1 LFDILRFKQ
10 KGAKLIPWEK
20 DRASKKEVHM
30 NRGIILVVLL
40 SILLVS
46 SGCAFV
52 NVKTPFD
59 TDLDK
64 TELGTKRGTAQA
76 YSLLWLVSWGDASY
90 AAAAKNGGI
99 TVMKHADQ
107 ELQQVL
113 LGLYTRWRV
122 VVYGD

>member
-1 LFDILRFKQ
+1 
-10 KGAKLIPWEK
+10 
-20 DRASKKEVHM
+20 M
-30 NRGIILVVLL
+30 NRKITLIILMSVLL
-40 SILLVS
+40 VF

-52 NVKTPFD
+52 NIKTPFD

-64 TELGTKRGTAQA
+64 TELGSKRGTAQA

-90 AAAAKNGGI
+90 ATAAKNGGI

-107 ELQQVL
+107 EIQQVL
-113 LGLYTRWRV
+113 LGIYTRWRV

>member
-1 LFDILRFKQ
+1 
-10 KGAKLIPWEK
+10 
-20 DRASKKEVHM
+20 M
-30 NRGIILVVLL
+30 NRRITITILMSL
-40 SILLVS
+40 LLVL

-52 NVKTPFD
+52 NIKTPYD

-64 TELGTKRGTAQA
+64 TEFGSKRGTAQA

-90 AAAAKNGGI
+90 ATAAKNGGI
-99 TVMKHADQ
+99 TVMRHADQ
-107 ELQQVL
+107 EIQQVL

>member
-1 LFDILRFKQ
+1 
-10 KGAKLIPWEK
+10 
-20 DRASKKEVHM
+20 M
-30 NRGIILVVLL
+30 NRRITIVLL
-40 SILLVS
+40 MSILLVL

-52 NVKTPFD
+52 NIKTPFD

-64 TELGTKRGTAQA
+64 TDLGSKRGTAEA

-90 AAAAKNGGI
+90 ATAAKNGGI

-107 ELQQVL
+107 EMQQIL

>member
-1 LFDILRFKQ
+1 
-10 KGAKLIPWEK
+10 
-20 DRASKKEVHM
+20 M
-30 NRGIILVVLL
+30 NRRIAITILM
-40 SILLVS
+40 SILLVF

-52 NVKTPFD
+52 NIKTPFD

-64 TELGTKRGTAQA
+64 TDLGSKKGTAQA

-90 AAAAKNGGI
+90 ATAAKNGGI

-107 ELQQVL
+107 EMQQVL

>member
-1 LFDILRFKQ
+1 
-10 KGAKLIPWEK
+10 
-20 DRASKKEVHM
+20 M
-30 NRGIILVVLL
+30 NRRIAITILM
-40 SILLVS
+40 SILLVF

-52 NVKTPFD
+52 NIKTPFD

-64 TELGTKRGTAQA
+64 TDLGSKRGTAQA
-76 YSLLWLVSWGDASY
+76 YSLLWLVSWGDASH
-90 AAAAKNGGI
+90 ATAAKNGGI

-107 ELQQVL
+107 EMQQIL

>member
-1 LFDILRFKQ
+1 
-10 KGAKLIPWEK
+10 
-20 DRASKKEVHM
+20 M
-30 NRGIILVVLL
+30 NRWIVLVILMSVLL
-40 SILLVS
+40 VF

-52 NVKTPFD
+52 NIKTPFD

-64 TELGTKRGTAQA
+64 TDLGSKKGTAQA

-90 AAAAKNGGI
+90 ATAAKNGGI

-107 ELQQVL
+107 EMQQVL

>member
-1 LFDILRFKQ
+1 MNLRIAITIL
-10 KGAKLIPWEK
+10 I
-20 DRASKKEVHM
+20 
-30 NRGIILVVLL
+30 
-40 SILLVS
+40 SILLVF

-52 NVKTPFD
+52 NIKTPFD

-64 TELGTKRGTAQA
+64 TDLGSKKGTAQA

-90 AAAAKNGGI
+90 ATAAKNGGI
-99 TVMKHADQ
+99 KVMKHADQ
-107 ELQQVL
+107 EMQQVL

>member
-1 LFDILRFKQ
+1 
-10 KGAKLIPWEK
+10 
-20 DRASKKEVHM
+20 M
-30 NRGIILVVLL
+30 NCRITLIILI
-40 SILLVS
+40 SILLVL

-52 NVKTPFD
+52 NIKTPFD

-64 TELGTKRGTAQA
+64 TDLGSKRGTASA

-90 AAAAKNGGI
+90 ATAAKNGDI
-99 TVMKHADQ
+99 KVMKHADQ
-107 ELQQVL
+107 EVQQVL

>member
-1 LFDILRFKQ
+1 
-10 KGAKLIPWEK
+10 
-20 DRASKKEVHM
+20 M
-30 NRGIILVVLL
+30 NRRITIVLL
-40 SILLVS
+40 MSIFLVF

-52 NVKTPFD
+52 NIKTPFD

-64 TELGTKRGTAQA
+64 SELGSKRGTAEA

-90 AAAAKNGGI
+90 ATAAKNGGI

-107 ELQQVL
+107 EMQQVL

>member
-1 LFDILRFKQ
+1 
-10 KGAKLIPWEK
+10 
-20 DRASKKEVHM
+20 M
-30 NRGIILVVLL
+30 NRSITLIFMM
-40 SILLVS
+40 SILFVF

-52 NVKTPFD
+52 NIKTPFD
-59 TDLDK
+59 KDLDK
-64 TELGTKRGTAQA
+64 TELGSKRGTAEA

-90 AAAAKNGGI
+90 ATAAKNGGI

-107 ELQQVL
+107 EMQQVL

>member
-1 LFDILRFKQ
+1 MK
-10 KGAKLIPWEK
+10 
-20 DRASKKEVHM
+20 
-30 NRGIILVVLL
+30 RGITLVVLL
-40 SILLVS
+40 SLILAF

-52 NVKTPFD
+52 NIKTPFD

-64 TELGTKRGTAQA
+64 TELGSKRGTAQA

-90 AAAAKNGGI
+90 ATAAKNGDI
-99 TVMKHADQ
+99 KVLKHADQ
-107 ELQQVL
+107 EMLQVL

>member
-1 LFDILRFKQ
+1 
-10 KGAKLIPWEK
+10 
-20 DRASKKEVHM
+20 M
-30 NRGIILVVLL
+30 NRRITMVLL
-40 SILLVS
+40 MSILLVF

-52 NVKTPFD
+52 NIKTPFD
-59 TDLDK
+59 KDLDK
-64 TELGTKRGTAQA
+64 TELGSKRGTASA

-90 AAAAKNGGI
+90 ATAAKNGGI

-107 ELQQVL
+107 EMQQVL

>member
-1 LFDILRFKQ
+1 
-10 KGAKLIPWEK
+10 
-20 DRASKKEVHM
+20 M
-30 NRGIILVVLL
+30 NRRITITILMSL
-40 SILLVS
+40 LLVF

-52 NVKTPFD
+52 NIKTPFD

-64 TELGTKRGTAQA
+64 TDLGSKKGTAQA

-90 AAAAKNGGI
+90 ATAAKNGGI

-107 ELQQVL
+107 EMQQVL